1 VTLFRHTAIGSTPG
15 ESWSFRVYT
24 TSSASLS
31 SAQATWMTALD
42 NLWTSA
48 LDAVITPDVVLLQGT
63 TASIT
68 ESTGGQI
75 SRVSD
80 DVNDPGVASGE
91 MLPFQCATSV
101 TWSTALATRAGQ
113 GRIYLPPLAVSVID
127 NGRLSSSAV
136 TTIVTSVNAMW
147 AALDTGGLALSLY
160 GAISH
165 TVTAVTGG
173 NVGDVIDTQRRRRN
187 KLIETRVS
195 LTAP

>member
-1 VTLFRHTAIGSTPG
+1 MALFRHMAHGTSPG
-15 ESWSFRVYT
+15 ESWTFRLYT
-24 TSSASLS
+24 TGSGSLAAAQTTWISALE
-31 SAQATWMTALD
+31 A
-42 NLWTSA
+42 LWTGN
-48 LDAVITPDVVLLQGT
+48 LDAIVTPDVELLAGS

-68 ESTGGQI
+68 EATGAQI
-75 SRVSD
+75 SRLSD

-101 TWSTALATRAGQ
+101 TWTTAFATRAGR

-127 NGRLSSSAV
+127 TGRLSAAAV
-136 TTIVTSVNAMW
+136 TTIVTSINAMW

-160 GAISH
+160 GATSH
-165 TVTAVTGG
+165 VTTPVTGG

-187 KLIETRVS
+187 KLIESRVT